1 MQKLPL
7 VAVGGGCFL
16 VEVRGSL
23 IAVASLVAEHRL
35 WRTQAPF
42 SWLMGLVAPWHVKSS
57 RVGRWILNHRATR
70 EVPSSLVERLGPW
83 TFPRP

>member
-23 IAVASLVAEHRL
+23 IAVASLVAEHGL